1 VALGLLQIIILGL
14 VQGAAELLPVSSSA
28 HVIVAEKLMGLDPVS
43 PEMTFLLVMLH
54 TGTMF
59 AVIAYFW
66 RRWREHYFRG
76 SDSFWAVAR
85 PGIVATLATGLLGLG
100 LKHVI
105 ERHFLGT
112 AANPGE
118 VEQLFGRLPLI
129 AASLAVA
136 GVLIVVAGT
145 RAPAASEAKPIGLVD
160 AILIGLVQGLILPFR
175 GFSRSG
181 GTIST
186 GLLRGLGRRRT
197 EEFSFALAV
206 VLTPAFIAQELLR
219 LLKLHAGETERPH
232 LAPLLAPGL
241 AGMAC
246 SFLAGLLALRL
257 LSRWLEHG
265 RWQYF
270 GYYCLAAAALVF
282 ALAKAGL

>member
-1 VALGLLQIIILGL
+1 
-14 VQGAAELLPVSSSA
+14 
-28 HVIVAEKLMGLDPVS
+28 MGLDPVS

-66 RRWREHYFRG
+66 RRWREHYFG
-76 SDSFWAVAR
+76 SRAQFWAIAR
-85 PGIVATLATGLLGLG
+85 PALVATAATGILGLG

-118 VEQLFGRLPLI
+118 VEQLFGDLPLI
-129 AASLAVA
+129 AASLAAV
-136 GVLIVVAGT
+136 GVLIVVAGKT
-145 RAPAASEAKPIGLVD
+145 RRIPAEEKPIGLVD
-160 AILIGLVQGLILPFR
+160 ATWIGLVQGLILPFR

-186 GLLRGLGRRRT
+186 GLLRGLGQRRT

-219 LLKLHAGETERPH
+219 LLKLHAAETERHH
-232 LAPLLAPGL
+232 LAHLLAPGL
-241 AGMAC
+241 LGMVC
-246 SFLAGLLALRL
+246 SFFAGLLALRL

-270 GYYCLAAAALVF
+270 GYYCLAAAVLVF